1 MLKIHMLKIH
11 TNQNVQYRQDYLIEK
26 KKTNQRDKA
35 RQQKLRRKAAVMG
48 ELKRKY

>member
-1 MLKIHMLKIH
+1 MHGFVLQPCKLFNKK
-11 TNQNVQYRQDYLIEK
+11 K
-26 KKTNQRDKA
+26 KKTNQRDEA